1 MGEIVLL
8 GIPCLIRGF
17 AAWDH
22 DELDTATTEKQQIDR
37 GTVYIIIFP
46 VAEKM
51 SRCLKMN
58 LPDRGKEVCDRK
70 AFLLR
75 ERVYGILMFHAPP
88 LH

>member
-1 MGEIVLL
+1 MLL

-37 GTVYIIIFP
+37 GSVYNYFP
-46 VAEKM
+46 RCQKK

-75 ERVYGILMFHAPP
+75 ERVYAMGF
-88 LH
+88 

>member
-1 MGEIVLL
+1 MGKIVLL

-46 VAEKM
+46 DAKKCQGV
-51 SRCLKMN
+51 
-58 LPDRGKEVCDRK
+58 
-70 AFLLR
+70 
-75 ERVYGILMFHAPP
+75 
-88 LH
+88 

>member
-1 MGEIVLL
+1 MGKIVLL

-46 VAEKM
+46 VAKKNVKVFENE
-51 SRCLKMN
+51 SPRQ
-58 LPDRGKEVCDRK
+58 
-70 AFLLR
+70 R
-75 ERVYGILMFHAPP
+75 EGSL
-88 LH
+88 